1 MRVCLA
7 LAVLAV
13 AASAAAAER
22 RPALVPWPAEIA
34 LGTGEMAI
42 GPDFRLAIAGQADPR
57 VQRAA
62 RRFEARLARQAGL
75 LPPLGPG
82 QTRLE
87 VRCDGPARTALP
99 GLGMDESYALE
110 ITPAKATLTAAE
122 PWGILRGLET
132 FLQLVG
138 PGSEGLRVP
147 AVVIRDRPRF
157 PWRGLLIDCGRHF
170 MPLQVLERNLDGM
183 AAVKMNVLHWHLTE
197 DQGFRVE
204 SRRFPKLH
212 LQGSDGLYYTQE
224 QIKGVV
230 AYAADRG
237 IRVVPEFD
245 MPGHTTAW
253 FVGHPELASA
263 PGPYT
268 IERKWGIFEP
278 VMDPTREEVYRL
290 LDGFLGEMAALFPDP
305 FLHIGGDEVEGKPW
319 EASAQIQAF
328 KKEKGFKDNHDLQAY
343 FNQRLSRILTRHG
356 KQMMGWDEALHP
368 DLPRDT
374 VVQSWRGQDSLAKAA
389 RQGFRGIL
397 SFGYYL
403 DLMQPAGSHYAT
415 EPLDKDAANL
425 DDAQRARILGGEA
438 CMWAEYVSPETVDSR
453 IWPRAGAVAER
464 LWSPREVRD
473 PDDMYGRLEGLSRWL
488 EWLGLEHR
496 SGYPRMLGRLAGP
509 DAGAVKALTDLVEP
523 VKGYE
528 RGQTAPYTQQTPLT
542 GLVDAARP
550 ESDAAREFARAVD
563 RLLADPPRQAGRE
576 ALRARLA
583 EWQALYPRLL
593 PVLQRSSLLRDALP
607 QAAEIQA
614 LAGAGL
620 EALGFLEQGTPA
632 PAAWWEDRARLLER
646 PRKPASALDAAIRP
660 AVKKLLEAARSAPT
674 AFP

>member
-13 AASAAAAER
+13 AAPAAAAER
-22 RPALVPWPAEIA
+22 RPGLVPWPAEIA

-42 GPDFRLAIAGQADPR
+42 GPDFRLTIAGQADPR

-99 GLGMDESYALE
+99 ALGMDESYALE
-110 ITPAKATLTAAE
+110 VTPAKATLTAAE

-147 AVVIRDRPRF
+147 AVVIHDRPRF

-183 AAVKMNVLHWHLTE
+183 AAVKLNVLHWHLTE

-212 LQGSDGLYYTQE
+212 GQGSDGLYYTQE
-224 QIKGVV
+224 QIRGVI

-290 LDGFLGEMAALFPDP
+290 LDGFLGEMAGLFPDP

-403 DLMQPAGSHYAT
+403 DLMQPAASHYAT

-620 EALGFLEQGTPA
+620 EALAFLEQATPA
-632 PAAWWEDRARLLER
+632 PASWWEDRARLLER

-660 AVKKLLEAARSAPT
+660 AVRKLIEAVRPAP
-674 AFP
+674 AASP

>member
-13 AASAAAAER
+13 AVPLAAAER
-22 RPALVPWPAEIA
+22 RPGLVPWPAEIA
-34 LGTGEMAI
+34 FGTGEMAI
-42 GPDFRLAIAGQADPR
+42 GPDFRLTIAGQADPR

-82 QTRLE
+82 QVRLE
-87 VRCDGPARTALP
+87 LRCKGPARSALP
-99 GLGMDESYALE
+99 ALGMDESYTLE
-110 ITPAKATLTAAE
+110 VTPEKATLTAAE

-138 PGSEGLRVP
+138 PGGEGLRVP

-183 AAVKMNVLHWHLTE
+183 AAVKMNVLHLHLTE

-212 LQGSDGLYYTQE
+212 GQGSDGLYYTQE
-224 QIKGVV
+224 QVKGVI

-253 FVGHPELASA
+253 FVGHPELATD

-268 IERKWGIFEP
+268 IERKWGIFDP
-278 VMDPTREEVYRL
+278 VMDPTREEVYQL

-319 EASAQIQAF
+319 EASARVQAF

-403 DLMQPAGSHYAT
+403 DLMQPALSHYAT

-473 PDDMYGRLEGLSRWL
+473 ADDMYGRLEALSGWL

-496 SGYPRMLGRLAGP
+496 SSYPRMLGRLAGP
-509 DAGAVKALTDLVEP
+509 EAGTLKDLLGLLEP

-528 RGQTAPYTQQTPLT
+528 RGGTAPYTQQTPLNRP
-542 GLVDAARP
+542 VDAARP
-550 ESDAAREFARAVD
+550 ESDDAREFGRAVD
-563 RLLADPPRQAGRE
+563 RLLADPSRQVGRE

-593 PVLQRSSLLRDALP
+593 PVLQRSSLLQATLP
-607 QAAEIQA
+607 QAAELQA

-620 EALGFLEQGTPA
+620 EALAFFEQGTLA
-632 PAAWWEDRARLLER
+632 PASWWEARARLLER
-646 PRKPASALDAAIRP
+646 PAKPASALDAAIRP
-660 AVKKLLEAARSAPT
+660 AVKKLIEAARPAP
-674 AFP
+674 AASR

>member
-1 MRVCLA
+1 M
-7 LAVLAV
+7 
-13 AASAAAAER
+13 S
-22 RPALVPWPAEIA
+22 
-34 LGTGEMAI
+34 
-42 GPDFRLAIAGQADPR
+42 
-57 VQRAA
+57 
-62 RRFEARLARQAGL
+62 
-75 LPPLGPG
+75 
-82 QTRLE
+82 
-87 VRCDGPARTALP
+87 
-99 GLGMDESYALE
+99 
-110 ITPAKATLTAAE
+110 
-122 PWGILRGLET
+122 
-132 FLQLVG
+132 
-138 PGSEGLRVP
+138 
-147 AVVIRDRPRF
+147 
-157 PWRGLLIDCGRHF
+157 
-170 MPLQVLERNLDGM
+170 
-183 AAVKMNVLHWHLTE
+183 LHWHLTE
-197 DQGFRVE
+197 VQGFRVE

-212 LQGSDGLYYTQE
+212 GQGSDGLYYTQE
-224 QIKGVV
+224 QIRGVI

-290 LDGFLGEMAALFPDP
+290 LDGFLGEMAGLFPDP

-328 KKEKGFKDNHDLQAY
+328 KKEKSFKDNHDLQAY

-403 DLMQPAGSHYAT
+403 DLMQPAASHYAT

-473 PDDMYGRLEGLSRWL
+473 PDDMYGRLEGLSRCL

-542 GLVDAARP
+542 GLVDAAR
-550 ESDAAREFARAVD
+550 
-563 RLLADPPRQAGRE
+563 
-576 ALRARLA
+576 LRARLA

-620 EALGFLEQGTPA
+620 EALAFLEQATPA
-632 PAAWWEDRARLLER
+632 PASWWEDRARQLER

-660 AVKKLLEAARSAPT
+660 AVRKLLEAARSAPT

>member
-1 MRVCLA
+1 MRLGIA
-7 LAVLAV
+7 LAVLA
-13 AASAAAAER
+13 AAAPAAAAER
-22 RPALVPWPAEIA
+22 RPALVPWPAEVA
-34 LGTGEMAI
+34 FGTGEMAI
-42 GPDFRLAIAGQADPR
+42 GPDFRLTIAGQADPR

-82 QTRLE
+82 QARLE
-87 VRCDGPARTALP
+87 LRCNGPARTALP
-99 GLGMDESYALE
+99 ALGMDESYTLE
-110 ITPAKATLTAAE
+110 VTPEKATLMAAE

-138 PGSEGLRVP
+138 PGGEGLRVP
-147 AVVIRDRPRF
+147 AVVVRDRPRF

-183 AAVKMNVLHWHLTE
+183 AAVKLNVLHWHLTE

-212 LQGSDGLYYTQE
+212 GQGSDGLYYTQE
-224 QIKGVV
+224 QVKGVI

-253 FVGHPELASA
+253 FVGHPELATD

-268 IERKWGIFEP
+268 IERKWGIFDP

-319 EASAQIQAF
+319 EASARVQAF

-356 KQMMGWDEALHP
+356 KQMMGWDETLHP
-368 DLPRDT
+368 DLARDT

-397 SFGYYL
+397 SFSYYL
-403 DLMQPAGSHYAT
+403 DLMQPAVSHYAT

-464 LWSPREVRD
+464 LWSAREVRD
-473 PDDMYGRLEGLSRWL
+473 ADDMYGRLVGLSRWL

-496 SGYPRMLGRLAGP
+496 SSYPRMLGRLGGPEAGTL
-509 DAGAVKALTDLVEP
+509 KDLIDLLEP

-528 RGQTAPYTQQTPLT
+528 RGQMAPYTQQTPLNRP
-542 GLVDAARP
+542 VDAARP
-550 ESDAAREFARAVD
+550 ESDAAREFGRAVD
-563 RLLADPPRQAGRE
+563 RLLADPSRQVGRE
-576 ALRARLA
+576 ALRGRLA
-583 EWQALYPRLL
+583 QWQALYPRLL
-593 PVLQRSSLLRDALP
+593 PVLQGSSLLRDAIP
-607 QAAEIQA
+607 QAAELQA

-620 EALGFLEQGTPA
+620 EALAFLEQGARA
-632 PAAWWEDRARLLER
+632 PASWWEDRARLLER
-646 PRKPASALDAAIRP
+646 PQKPASALDVAIRP
-660 AVKKLLEAARSAPT
+660 AVKRLLEAARQP
-674 AFP
+674 

>member
-13 AASAAAAER
+13 AAHAAAAER
-22 RPALVPWPAEIA
+22 RPRLVPWPAEIA
-34 LGTGEMAI
+34 FGTGEMAI
-42 GPDFRLAIAGQADPR
+42 GPDFRLTIAGQADPR

-87 VRCDGPARTALP
+87 VRCNGPARTALP
-99 GLGMDESYALE
+99 ALGMDESYALE

-183 AAVKMNVLHWHLTE
+183 AAVKLNVLHWHLTE

-224 QIKGVV
+224 QIKGVI

-403 DLMQPAGSHYAT
+403 DLMQPAASYYAT

-425 DDAQRARILGGEA
+425 DEAQRARILGGEA

-473 PDDMYGRLEGLSRWL
+473 ADDMYGRLEGLSRWL

-607 QAAEIQA
+607 QAAELQA

-620 EALGFLEQGTPA
+620 EALAFLEQGTPA